1 MDLSRKSKKMAEKI
15 TIIDYHCNMKR
26 IISSSLIFI
35 ALCFSASLSA
45 DEGMWMVGTAKP
57 SVKALARAVVSI
69 DFMGTGSFVSD
80 DGLVITNHHV
90 AYADVFALGDKQ
102 HNYLEDGFWALR
114 REDELPVKGRKV
126 QILKETIDVTAE
138 VDSLIA
144 SGSVKQGMMMM
155 RKLSGILETRYKN
168 KTGLEAIL
176 SSMWRGAKYYI
187 ALYEEYSDVRLVA
200 APPVSI
206 AAFGGDVDNWEWPQH
221 KGDFAMYRVYTAPD
235 GKPAKYSPENVPLKS
250 PAKYK
255 ISTKGYREGSASTI
269 IGFPGK
275 TQRYIPA
282 ARVEYLT
289 EQELPVVSKV
299 RNTQM
304 EIISA
309 WMDRDPEVRRLYSDF
324 YFGLSNFQELSLG
337 QMQCNRRFGV
347 VATKRAEENR
357 MQEWIDADPGR
368 KARWGNLLSELDAK
382 SKAVEGIQKDL
393 LWYRECIARGV
404 RLSAVASRTQ
414 ALKRKGGQEKV
425 DGVRKSSR
433 MNYAEKDLRVERD
446 LFKAAIKDFLE
457 NISPERLG
465 PFQKEVKERFGN
477 DYDAMCAFLWDGSW
491 MTDPD
496 RIAEYLDPAVDME
509 ARLDDYLSDPLVRF
523 LEDTKM
529 SDFSTIYT
537 KLQGK
542 PNISDLSRE
551 YGLALYE
558 YRKAA
563 GIEQYPDANS
573 TMRIN
578 YGHVKGYSK
587 EDGINCRYYTT
598 AEGLLAKH
606 NPEKHDFCMLPGW
619 KSILETADPAMKI
632 DFLTDND
639 STGGNSGSPVL
650 NKKGELIGLL
660 FDGVK
665 ESLATDFY
673 FTKDYNR
680 SVCVDIRYVMWVLK
694 NYGRMDSVLSEMG
707 VK

>member
-1 MDLSRKSKKMAEKI
+1 
-15 TIIDYHCNMKR
+15 MKR
-26 IISSSLIFI
+26 IILTLLLFAIFI
-35 ALCFSASLSA
+35 SPVTLFA
-45 DEGMWMVGTAKP
+45 DEGMWMVGTSKP
-57 SVKALARAVVSI
+57 AVKALAGAVVSI
-69 DFMGTGSFVSD
+69 DFMGTGSFISD

-90 AYADVFALGDKQ
+90 AYADVFALGTKE
-102 HNYLEDGFWALR
+102 HNWLEEGFWAR
-114 REDELPVKGRKV
+114 SREEELPVRGRKV
-126 QILKETIDVTAE
+126 QLLKETIDVTAE
-138 VDSLIA
+138 ADSLIS
-144 SGSVKQGMMMM
+144 SGSVKPGMMMM
-155 RKLSGILETRYKN
+155 RKLSGILEKRYKD
-168 KTGLEAIL
+168 KTGLEAVL
-176 SSMWRGAKYYI
+176 NSMWSGTKYYI
-187 ALYEEYSDVRLVA
+187 SLYEEYKDVRLVA

-235 GKPAKYSPENVPLKS
+235 GSPAKYSPKNVPLKT
-250 PAKYK
+250 PARYK
-255 ISTKGYREGSASTI
+255 VCTKGYREGDATTI

-299 RNTQM
+299 RDTQM

-309 WMDRDPEVRRLYSDF
+309 WMDKDPEVRRLYADYF
-324 YFGLSNFQELSLG
+324 FGLSNFQELSLG

-347 VATKRAEENR
+347 VAAKRSEELR
-357 MQEWIDADPGR
+357 LQEWIDSDPSR
-368 KARWGNLLSELDAK
+368 KARWGNLLSELDKK

-393 LWYRECIARGV
+393 LWYRECIARGI

-414 ALKRKGGQEKV
+414 SLKRKAGQERV
-425 DGVRKSSR
+425 EGVRRASR
-433 MNYAEKDLRVERD
+433 ANYAEKDLRVERD

-477 DYDAMCAFLWDGSW
+477 NYDAMCAFLWDGSW

-496 RIAEYLDPAVDME
+496 RIAEYLNPAVDME
-509 ARLDDYLSDPLVRF
+509 ARLDEYLSDPLVRF

-551 YGLALYE
+551 YTRALYE
-558 YRKAA
+558 FRKAS

-587 EDGINCRYYTT
+587 EDGINCRFYTT

-606 NPEKHDFCMLPGW
+606 NPDKHDFCMLPEW
-619 KSILETADPAMKI
+619 KGVLETAAPTMKI

-680 SVCVDIRYVMWVLK
+680 SVCVDIRYVLWVLK
-694 NYGRMDSVLSEMG
+694 YYGKMDSVLSEMG

>member
-1 MDLSRKSKKMAEKI
+1 
-15 TIIDYHCNMKR
+15 MKR
-26 IISSSLIFI
+26 IISSALILI
-35 ALCFSASLSA
+35 ALCSSASLSA
-45 DEGMWMVGTAKP
+45 DEGMWMIHTAKR
-57 SVKALARAVVSI
+57 SVQAMSKAVVAI
-69 DFMGTGSFVSD
+69 DFMGTGSFVSE

-90 AYADVFALGDKQ
+90 AYADVFALGTKE
-102 HNYLEDGFWALR
+102 HNWLEEGFWAR
-114 REDELPVKGRKV
+114 SREEELPVRGRKV
-126 QILKETIDVTAE
+126 QLHKGTIDVTAE
-138 VDSLIA
+138 VDSLFA
-144 SGSVKQGMMMM
+144 TGSIKQGMMMM
-155 RKLSGILETRYKN
+155 RKLSGILETKYKK
-168 KTGLEAIL
+168 KTGYEAIL
-176 SSMWRGAKYYI
+176 SSMWRGTKYYI
-187 ALYEEYSDVRLVA
+187 DLYEEYSDVRLVA
-200 APPVSI
+200 APPVCV

-221 KGDFAMYRVYTAPD
+221 KCDFAMYRVYTAPD
-235 GKPAKYSPENVPLKS
+235 GKPAKYSPKNVPLKS
-250 PAKYK
+250 PAQFK
-255 ISTKGYREGSASTI
+255 ICQKGYREGASTTI

-309 WMDRDPEVRRLYSDF
+309 WMDKDPEVRRLYSDYF
-324 YFGLSNFQELSLG
+324 FGLSNFQELSLG
-337 QMQCNRRFGV
+337 QMQCNKRFGV
-347 VATKRAEENR
+347 VEIKREEEVR
-357 MQEWIDADPGR
+357 MQEWIDADPER
-368 KARWGNLLSELDAK
+368 KARWGNLLSDLDAK

-414 ALKRKGGQEKV
+414 SLQRKAGQERV
-425 DGVRKSSR
+425 AGVRRASKT
-433 MNYAEKDLRVERD
+433 NYADKDLRVERD
-446 LFKAAIKDFLE
+446 LFKASIKDFLE

-491 MTDPD
+491 MTDSS
-496 RIAEYLDPAVDME
+496 RIAEYLNPEVDLE
-509 ARLDDYLSDPLVRF
+509 ARLSEYLSDNLVRF

-542 PNISDLSRE
+542 PSISDLSRE
-551 YGLALYE
+551 YGKALYE
-558 YRKAA
+558 FRKAS

-573 TMRIN
+573 TMRVN

-587 EDGINCRYYTT
+587 EDGLDCRWYTT
-598 AEGLLAKH
+598 MAGMRVKH
-606 NPEKHDFCMLPGW
+606 NPDVHDFCLIPDW
-619 KSILETADPAMKI
+619 KAVADTAPATLKV

-680 SVCVDIRYVMWVLK
+680 SVCVDIRYVTWVLK